1 MTSSHHLGLLLPLM
15 PGLVLNPPAAPMCP
29 AGRAPRLARRPQ
41 TAGTS
46 HRSPSRRTHPL
57 RAPQRC
63 PRPKTGW
70 GSGHAEPGGL
80 GVAGPFFLPPVW
92 AQACQEC

>member
-1 MTSSHHLGLLLPLM
+1 MTSFHHLGLLLPLM
-15 PGLVLNPPAAPMCP
+15 PGLVLNPPTAPMCP

-70 GSGHAEPGGL
+70 GL
-80 GVAGPFFLPPVW
+80 G
-92 AQACQEC
+92 AC